1 VLIDIDPN
9 ERNHNHF
16 QKALNEWQ
24 AMYDARR
31 MECLDIVREER
42 KLEETFVRR
51 MKNILAALLDSHEF
65 SLSDTHYR
73 KVLEQRSMDDKQSII
88 LDEPQDASD
97 RFQNIL
103 QRFKERE
110 PHPTFDEEYEHL
122 DVNAK
127 TLNDTDL
134 KSAVKPQH
142 LRRKQSAPKMLQVGN
157 VQQWMEMIEGI
168 SKI

>member
-1 VLIDIDPN
+1 
-9 ERNHNHF
+9 
-16 QKALNEWQ
+16 
-24 AMYDARR
+24 MYDARR